1 MTDGSTCIT
10 NDDDELLHGDKS
22 ANHRNLTPPATAPNT
37 IFAQIY
43 ISKATLSSVAVP
55 LSSSIDPNIVD
66 LNFMRMNNLS
76 FHFIS
81 GVLSLR
87 WDWQS
92 VGRMDRCTPS
102 RSSTRRRWRG
112 KRTLWRTRSEYWKG
126 TLLLTEH
133 IRRQKQNKITNFL
146 ELLDSLSTF

>member
-1 MTDGSTCIT
+1 MRIGKPVTDGSTCIT

-22 ANHRNLTPPATAPNT
+22 ANHRNLTPPAPNT

-55 LSSSIDPNIVD
+55 LSSSIDPNIVG

-87 WDWQS
+87 
-92 VGRMDRCTPS
+92 
-102 RSSTRRRWRG
+102 
-112 KRTLWRTRSEYWKG
+112 
-126 TLLLTEH
+126 
-133 IRRQKQNKITNFL
+133 
-146 ELLDSLSTF
+146 